1 MPTVLVK
8 RDELFKQIGQTFTD
22 EEFDDLCFEFGI
34 ELDDVTSEKQMAEGE
49 KKNSTS
55 NTENLSTEVLYRI
68 EVAAN
73 RYDLLCVEGIALAL
87 KIFLKKMTFPII
99 KPLNKLP
106 EEERQLI
113 VEPSVDL
120 VRPIGLAAIL
130 TNMTFTDDSLRGF
143 MDLQDKLHNNICRG
157 RKYVSIGTH
166 DLDTVKG
173 PFYYRALKPN
183 EFKFVP
189 LNRTQEVDGNGMM
202 QILKEDPKLSKYLYL
217 IEDKEVYPLMMD
229 SNGVILSVPPI
240 INGMHTKMTINTK
253 NVLIDITG
261 LDYTKC
267 VIVLKILI
275 AMFSKYCSE
284 PFTVEQVK
292 VTTTKNGESKLYP
305 DCEPRKF
312 VTNIDYLK
320 QTSGIPKT
328 VTTDEIVDLLA
339 KMELSSKQLNEKE
352 LEVNAPITRSD
363 ILHQCDIAEDLA
375 IAYGY
380 NKIEKLNVNTLCHG
394 RPQPYNKLSD
404 LFRNEMAYN
413 GYVEFLNMALLSKKD
428 MFNNLLEENE
438 DEKTAKIS
446 YSKTKE
452 FEYVR
457 NSLIPGILKSIE
469 ANKAQQLP
477 YKIFELADCVE
488 INDENEVG
496 AMNKRKLCFA
506 YSNNTS
512 GLEIIQGMVDKL
524 MKKIDLSFNE
534 KNVKKTYVIK
544 PSNNK
549 IFFEDRQAEIFI
561 LDGKKIGIYGIVHPK
576 VLKNFGIKTPVSLC
590 EIDIQDIMDLIIKGD
605 LLEGFV

>member
-49 KKNSTS
+49 KKNST
-55 NTENLSTEVLYRI
+55 TDTKDLSTEVLYRI

-173 PFYYRALKPN
+173 PFYYRALKPS

-284 PFTVEQVK
+284 PFTVEQVQ
-292 VTTTKNGESKLYP
+292 VITTKNGESKLYP

-328 VTTDEIVDLLA
+328 VTAEEIVDLLA

-394 RPQPYNKLSD
+394 KPQPYNKISD

-488 INDENEVG
+488 INDDNEVG

-524 MKKIDLSFNE
+524 MKKIDLNFND
-534 KNVKKTYVIK
+534 KNEKKTYCIK

-561 LDGKKIGIYGIVHPK
+561 LNGKKIGIYGIVHPK

-605 LLEGFV
+605 LLEGFY

>member
-49 KKNSTS
+49 KKNSTT
-55 NTENLSTEVLYRI
+55 NTNELSTEVLYRI

-87 KIFLKKMTFPII
+87 KIFLKKMTFPIF

-166 DLDTVKG
+166 DLDTIKG
-173 PFYYRALKPN
+173 PFYYRAMKPS

-240 INGMHTKMTINTK
+240 INSMHTKMTINTK

-267 VIVLKILI
+267 VIVLKII
-275 AMFSKYCSE
+275 VSMFSKYCSE

-312 VTNIDYLK
+312 VSNIEYLK
-320 QTSGIPKT
+320 QLSGIPKT
-328 VTTDEIVDLLA
+328 VTSDEIVDLLA
-339 KMELSSKQLNEKE
+339 KMELNSRKLNEKE
-352 LEVNAPITRSD
+352 LEVDAPITRSD
-363 ILHQCDIAEDLA
+363 VLHQCDIAEDLA

-394 RPQPYNKLSD
+394 KPQPYNKLAD

-488 INDENEVG
+488 INDDNEVG

-524 MKKIDLSFNE
+524 MKKIDLNFND
-534 KNVKKTYVIK
+534 KNVKTTYCIK

-590 EIDIQDIMDLIIKGD
+590 EIEIQDIMDLIIKGD

>member
-49 KKNSTS
+49 KKNSTT
-55 NTENLSTEVLYRI
+55 NTNELSTEVLYRI

-166 DLDTVKG
+166 DLDTIKG
-173 PFYYRALKPN
+173 PFYYRAMKPS

-240 INGMHTKMTINTK
+240 INSMHTKMTINTK

-267 VIVLKILI
+267 VIVLKII
-275 AMFSKYCSE
+275 VSMFSKYCSE

-312 VTNIDYLK
+312 VSNIEYLK
-320 QTSGIPKT
+320 QLSGIPKT
-328 VTTDEIVDLLA
+328 VTSDEIVDLLA
-339 KMELSSKQLNEKE
+339 KMELNSRKLNEKE
-352 LEVNAPITRSD
+352 LEVDAPITRSD
-363 ILHQCDIAEDLA
+363 VLHQCDIAEDLA

-394 RPQPYNKLSD
+394 KPQPYNKLSD

-488 INDENEVG
+488 INDDNEVG

-524 MKKIDLSFNE
+524 MKKIDLNFNDT
-534 KNVKKTYVIK
+534 NAKKTYCIK

-590 EIDIQDIMDLIIKGD
+590 EIEIQDIMDLIIKGD

>member
-217 IEDKEVYPLMMD
+217 IEDKEIYPLMMD

-275 AMFSKYCSE
+275 AMFSKYCLE

-394 RPQPYNKLSD
+394 KPQPYNKLSD